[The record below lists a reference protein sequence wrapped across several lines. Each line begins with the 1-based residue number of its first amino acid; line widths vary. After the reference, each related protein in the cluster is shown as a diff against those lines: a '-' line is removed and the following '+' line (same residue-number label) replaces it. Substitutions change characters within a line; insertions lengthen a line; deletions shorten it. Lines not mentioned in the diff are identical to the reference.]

1 MKSVFVVSCLAIAPK
16 RLSQDNNSI
25 ALSGEKCLHSM
36 EYYIFV
42 YLSLDLYKLPI
53 NRYQPKMRI
62 DSEKLDEYW
71 QQGVVTH
78 KPLI

>member
-1 MKSVFVVSCLAIAPK
+1 MKSVFVVSCLAISTK

-36 EYYIFV
+36 EHYIFV
-42 YLSLDLYKLPI
+42 YLSPDLYKLPI

-62 DSEKLDEYW
+62 DSVQLDEYW
-71 QQGVVTH
+71 QQGVVTQ

>member
-1 MKSVFVVSCLAIAPK
+1 MKYVFVVSCLAIATK

-36 EYYIFV
+36 EHYIFV
-42 YLSLDLYKLPI
+42 YLSPDLYKLPI

-62 DSEKLDEYW
+62 DSVQLDEYW
-71 QQGVVTH
+71 QQGVVTQ